1 MNSGNCLKPWWNRL
15 STTNAIVTLENL
27 REHIEA
33 LIYASEYGIGIAE
46 IKQVIE
52 ANSSIEIDQQAIE
65 EAIEEIRSRY
75 AEDTHVLELKQINN
89 GYQFLT
95 KPAYY
100 ETINQLQ
107 AHRAKKKLSQA
118 ALETLAIIAYR
129 QPITKL
135 EIEQIRGVNC
145 DYSVQRL
152 LEKELIKI
160 VGKADAVGKPIL
172 YGTSDLFMEHFG
184 INSTADL
191 PKLKEIVPE
200 DNAIGETS
208 D

>member
-1 MNSGNCLKPWWNRL
+1 M
-15 STTNAIVTLENL
+15 LEKVI
-27 REHIEA
+27 RQHVEA
-33 LIYASEYGIGIAE
+33 LVYAAEYGIDVPEIVQVLQASLGGEVDEPSVLAALDE
-46 IKQVIE
+46 IKARCLKDDSTV
-52 ANSSIEIDQQAIE
+52 
-65 EAIEEIRSRY
+65 
-75 AEDTHVLELKQINN
+75 ELVSINN
-89 GYQFLT
+89 GFQFLT
-95 KPAYY
+95 KPQYY

-107 AHRAKKKLSQA
+107 ANRAKKKLSQA

-160 VGKADAVGKPIL
+160 VGKADTLGKPIL
-172 YGTSDLFMEHFG
+172 YGTSDLFMDHFG

-191 PKLKEIVPE
+191 PKLKEIVQE
-200 DNAIGETS
+200 DNAIGEIS

>member
-1 MNSGNCLKPWWNRL
+1 MGAENSEQL
-15 STTNAIVTLENL
+15 SRHV
-27 REHIEA
+27 EA
-33 LIYASEYGIGIAE
+33 LIYASELGIGITEIQQVLTTLYDMEIAE
-46 IKQVIE
+46 
-52 ANSSIEIDQQAIE
+52 QAIID
-65 EAIEEIRSRY
+65 AINTIETRY
-75 AEDTHVLELKQINN
+75 QQDDRILELRSINN

-100 ETINQLQ
+100 DTINQLQ
-107 AHRAKKKLSQA
+107 AHRSKKKLSPA

-145 DYSVQRL
+145 DYSVHRL

-160 VGKADAVGKPIL
+160 AGKADTLGKPLL
-172 YGTSDLFMEHFG
+172 YATSDLFMDHFG
-184 INSTADL
+184 IATTADL
-191 PKLKEIVPE
+191 PKLKDIIQE
-200 DNAIGETS
+200 DNAIGDTG